1 MCHVLTFDHLHWIRN
16 SGGIFVRRKAILVA
30 AFGLICGSL
39 ALAQKPAEKAPA
51 PAARAADELADG
63 LAQRLSKE
71 LHVKT
76 VVGEAIK
83 VGSVTLIP
91 ILMVEVNFAGAGVA
105 DPKPGTPGV
114 DGFLMSGEARPL
126 GFVAITRTKTRFIS
140 AAAPAK

>member
-1 MCHVLTFDHLHWIRN
+1 M
-16 SGGIFVRRKAILVA
+16 RRKAILVA
-30 AFGLICGSL
+30 GLGLICGSL
-39 ALAQKPAEKAPA
+39 AMAQKPAEKATAPA
-51 PAARAADELADG
+51 PAQAAGELADG

>member
-1 MCHVLTFDHLHWIRN
+1 MI
-16 SGGIFVRRKAILVA
+16 RKAILVA
-30 AFGLICGSL
+30 GLGLICGSL
-39 ALAQKPAEKAPA
+39 AMAQKPAERALA
-51 PAARAADELADG
+51 PAAVQAGGDLADG

-71 LHVKT
+71 LHAKT

-91 ILMVEVNFAGAGVA
+91 ILMVEVNFAGAGSQA
-105 DPKPGTPGV
+105 SKPGAPGI

-126 GFVAITRTKTRFIS
+126 GFVAITKTKTRFIS

>member
-1 MCHVLTFDHLHWIRN
+1 M
-16 SGGIFVRRKAILVA
+16 RRKAILVA

-126 GFVAITRTKTRFIS
+126 GFVAITKTKTRFIS

>member
-126 GFVAITRTKTRFIS
+126 GFVAITRTKTRFIN

>member
-1 MCHVLTFDHLHWIRN
+1 
-16 SGGIFVRRKAILVA
+16 VRRKAILVA

>member
-71 LHVKT
+71 LHAKT
-76 VVGEAIK
+76 VVGEPIK

-91 ILMVEVNFAGAGVA
+91 ILMVEVNFAGAGLA
-105 DPKPGTPGV
+105 GAPGV

-126 GFVAITRTKTRFIS
+126 GFVAITKTKTRFIS

>member
-1 MCHVLTFDHLHWIRN
+1 M
-16 SGGIFVRRKAILVA
+16 RRKAILVA

>member
-1 MCHVLTFDHLHWIRN
+1 
-16 SGGIFVRRKAILVA
+16 VRRKAVLVA
-30 AFGLICGSL
+30 GLGLLCGSL
-39 ALAQKPAEKAPA
+39 AMAQKPAEKATA
-51 PAARAADELADG
+51 PAAAPAAELADG

-83 VGSVTLIP
+83 AGSVTLIP
-91 ILMVEVNFAGAGVA
+91 ILMVEVNFAGAGSQG
-105 DPKPGTPGV
+105 PKPGAPGI

-126 GFVAITRTKTRFIS
+126 GFVAITKTKTRFIS

>member
-1 MCHVLTFDHLHWIRN
+1 M
-16 SGGIFVRRKAILVA
+16 RRKAILVA
-30 AFGLICGSL
+30 GLGLICGSL
-39 ALAQKPAEKAPA
+39 AMAQKPAEKAPA

-71 LHVKT
+71 LHAKT
-76 VVGEAIK
+76 VVGEPIK

>member
-1 MCHVLTFDHLHWIRN
+1 
-16 SGGIFVRRKAILVA
+16 VRRKAILVA
-30 AFGLICGSL
+30 GLGLICGSL
-39 ALAQKPAEKAPA
+39 AMAQKPAEKAPA
-51 PAARAADELADG
+51 PPAQAAGELADG

>member
-1 MCHVLTFDHLHWIRN
+1 VI
-16 SGGIFVRRKAILVA
+16 RKAIWLVGV
-30 AFGLICGSL
+30 GLVWCSL
-39 ALAQKPAEKAPA
+39 AMAQKPSQVRPA
-51 PAARAADELADG
+51 QPAGDLADG
-63 LAQRLSKE
+63 LAQRLSQE

-105 DPKPGTPGV
+105 AQPGAPAP

-126 GFVAITRTKTRFIS
+126 GFVAVTKKGTRFIS
-140 AAAPAK
+140 AAAAPAK